1 MQKIMVIM
9 CSVLMMSNVARACQ
23 GITFQ
28 GNSGTTYCLS
38 RQSMNWYSA
47 YAWCQAQNMALIDI
61 AVLCNSVKGLCAELN
76 LSDATKEYIVNN
88 GGTLGDVWS
97 NTSQAVE
104 RVYSVSLANGQGWD
118 GYWQWNPTRPSKNY
132 ALCK

>member
-1 MQKIMVIM
+1 MQKMMVAI
-9 CSVLMMSNVARACQ
+9 CGVLMMSNTAEACQ

-38 RQSMNWYSA
+38 KQSMNWYSA
-47 YAWCQAQNMALIDI
+47 YTWCQGQNMALIDI
-61 AVLCNSVKGLCAELN
+61 GVLCNSLIGLCAELK

-88 GGTLGDVWS
+88 GGTLGEVWS

-118 GYWQWNPTRPSKNY
+118 GYWQRNPVCTAQHY

>member
-1 MQKIMVIM
+1 MQKMIVAI
-9 CSVLMMSNVARACQ
+9 CAVLMVSNVAEACQ

-47 YAWCQAQNMALIDI
+47 YTWCQAQNMALIDI
-61 AVLCNSVKGLCAELN
+61 GVLCNSVKGLCAELN
-76 LSDATKEYIVNN
+76 LSDTTKEYIVNN
-88 GGTLGDVWS
+88 GGTLGEVWS

-104 RVYSVSLANGQGWD
+104 RVYSVSLENGQGWD
-118 GYWQWNPTRPSKNY
+118 GIWQRNPTRTMQRY